1 MKTLEERNSRLLNVT
16 LWLFVIALSLLMVY
30 LASDIITPLILATLY
45 SVLVIRF
52 VDFFEDKTFLNRVA
66 SIVVV
71 LVFSVLLVAALVF
84 LLGNQVAGYFDDLP
98 TIEKNVQQHLKSFQH
113 WLSSTFG
120 FSIIEQKNLI
130 EETTSE
136 QSEGLREWLLS
147 SNIFSS
153 FSGTL
158 VNTAL
163 LPIYTFL
170 ILLYKRRI
178 KKFLF
183 AKFGKGQSEKLTTIL
198 SEIKELIKFYLN
210 GLLLQMLF
218 IFILSLIG
226 FWIAGAPHIIFL
238 ALLCALLNLIPYV
251 GILFAGLICV
261 FSTLS
266 AQDNLS
272 AVLGVIIVIGVV
284 QLVENNFISPK
295 IVGSKVRL
303 NPLATIVA
311 IIAGGSLAGVAG
323 MFLAIPILAI
333 VNIIIQ
339 HVDSLRP
346 YSYLISDTSIKDL
359 EEMTTM

>member
-1 MKTLEERNSRLLNVT
+1 MRTIENRNAHLLNVS
-16 LWLFVIALSLLMVY
+16 LWLFIIALSLLMIY

-52 VDFFEDKTFLNRVA
+52 VDFFEEKTFLNRVA
-66 SIVVV
+66 SIGIV
-71 LVFSVLLVAALVF
+71 LLLSILLVAGLVF

-98 TIEKNVQQHLKSFQH
+98 TIEKNVQQHIKSFQH
-113 WLSSTFG
+113 WVSNTFS
-120 FSIIEQKNLI
+120 FSLIEQKSLI

-136 QSEGLREWLLS
+136 QSGGLREWILS

-158 VNTAL
+158 VNATL

-178 KKFLF
+178 KKFLY
-183 AKFGKGQSEKLTTIL
+183 AKFGDGQSEKLTKIL
-198 SEIKELIKFYLN
+198 GEIKELIKFYLN

-218 IFILSLIG
+218 IFVLSLIG

-266 AQDNLS
+266 AQNNLG
-272 AVLGVIIVIGVV
+272 AVLGVVIVIAVV

-303 NPLATIVA
+303 NPLATIIA

-323 MFLAIPILAI
+323 MFLAIPMLAVI
-333 VNIIIQ
+333 NIIIQ
-339 HVDSLRP
+339 HIDSLRA
-346 YSYLISDTSIKDL
+346 YSYLISDTNIKDL